1 MKDSAPPLNED
12 FESNDDDEDD
22 AVKVH
27 LQYERSKELQQAHGS
42 SRYRQTKHIACTTNM
57 VERLFSRE
65 KIAMTDLRR
74 SMTPRH
80 LQMIMF

>member
-1 MKDSAPPLNED
+1 MNED
-12 FESNDDDEDD
+12 FESNDEDEDD

-42 SRYRQTKHIACTTNM
+42 SRYRQTNHIACTTNM
-57 VERLFSRE
+57 VERLFSRA
-65 KIAMTDLRR
+65 KIVMTDLRR